1 MASNNRIKPA
11 ALRKGDTVGII
22 APASN
27 IKREL
32 LDAGCEALRQLG
44 YKPVYT
50 ESILDQDLYFAGSVE
65 RRAMELEA
73 MFARDD
79 VRAILCAR
87 GGYGSDYLLPKI
99 DIAAIARHPKIF
111 IGYSDITS
119 LLTWFADAA
128 GLVTFHGPMATK
140 DFAFAEGVDAP
151 SWEAALGGCS
161 GGSID
166 SSSGIRPLVEG
177 SSEGVL
183 YGGCLSMLA
192 ASMGT
197 PYEMHSA
204 GSILFIEDVAA
215 KPYQVDRM
223 LMQLKLGGKFNGL
236 RGIVFG
242 EMIDCVQHGN
252 QEYTLEEIILRVV
265 GDLGIP
271 IAYGLRSGHVSR
283 SNVTLPIGVRA
294 ALTVKSNEARLE
306 ILEAATS
313 I

>member
-99 DIAAIARHPKIF
+99 DIAAVARHPKIF

-128 GLVTFHGPMATK
+128 RLVTFHGPMATK
-140 DFAFAEGVDAP
+140 DFAVAEGVDAA

-161 GGSID
+161 EWSID

-197 PYEMHSA
+197 PFEMHSA
-204 GSILFIEDVAA
+204 GSILFLEDVAA
-215 KPYQVDRM
+215 KPYQIDRM

>member
-1 MASNNRIKPA
+1 
-11 ALRKGDTVGII
+11 
-22 APASN
+22 
-27 IKREL
+27 
-32 LDAGCEALRQLG
+32 
-44 YKPVYT
+44 
-50 ESILDQDLYFAGSVE
+50 
-65 RRAMELEA
+65 
-73 MFARDD
+73 
-79 VRAILCAR
+79 
-87 GGYGSDYLLPKI
+87 
-99 DIAAIARHPKIF
+99 
-111 IGYSDITS
+111 
-119 LLTWFADAA
+119 
-128 GLVTFHGPMATK
+128 
-140 DFAFAEGVDAP
+140 
-151 SWEAALGGCS
+151 
-161 GGSID
+161 
-166 SSSGIRPLVEG
+166 
-177 SSEGVL
+177 
-183 YGGCLSMLA
+183 
-192 ASMGT
+192 
-197 PYEMHSA
+197 MHSA

-215 KPYQVDRM
+215 KPYQIDRM